1 MSVIITKIV
10 SVFTSIIMMILN
22 FMGIA
27 TQPADPYARIET
39 PEYYLGERKD
49 VDVESIVQLYN
60 SAFLKTVYDNE
71 VPDGE
76 QHIKLIEEIEGDGAI
91 ANVIK
96 VATPAIDS
104 ALARN
109 NFKTDW
115 LPGSG
120 TIKAEDV
127 DFAYAYLTE
136 DGRVF
141 LTINLKEQT
150 DGPDGNHTNG
160 GPVSRGIGT
169 LGNVEHAM
177 QELGATIIEGR
188 ETISLEYTNAYII
201 CELDPDTGKIL
212 LGTWHYDVNV
222 SVSDAR
228 FKISAI
234 AANIKNL
241 SAKLEYAV
249 VIGEYSK

>member
-1 MSVIITKIV
+1 MSAIITKII

-39 PEYYLGERKD
+39 PEYYLGECKNS
-49 VDVESIVQLYN
+49 DVESVVELYN
-60 SAFLKTVYDNE
+60 SAFLKTVYDHE

-76 QHIKLIEEIEGDGAI
+76 QQIKLLKEIEGDGTI
-91 ANVIK
+91 GNVIK
-96 VATPAIDS
+96 AATPAIDR
-104 ALARN
+104 ALERN
-109 NFKTDW
+109 NYKTDW

-127 DFAYAYLTE
+127 DFAYFHQTE
-136 DGRVF
+136 DGRAFVA
-141 LTINLKEQT
+141 IYLKEQT

-177 QELGATIIEGR
+177 QELGATIVEGR
-188 ETISLEYTNAYII
+188 ETIKLEYTNAYII

-212 LGTWHYDVNV
+212 LGTWHYDVDV
-222 SVSDAR
+222 SVCDAR
-228 FKISAI
+228 VKISAI